1 MHISMTNIIFA
12 DPDQAHIIIKTPFDF
27 LAIFSRVRY
36 CHIREGAATAC
47 YYRIQKDRAMN
58 EDPSLLNLEKEK
70 QTNRKLAI
78 AVGVLGLGA
87 FGAFYVLFFIILI
100 YRPGL
105 CFNMLPMQS
114 MTTAALSDDS
124 RIYLLSQKID
134 MSSVSL
140 KDKQPPET
148 KHVLSVL
155 EGIKPAGPQ
164 EIPSYATAS
173 GAGER
178 LVLFSSGM
186 YRSFDGTAWTEVQ
199 TDGIGNC
206 PKGFTTPGGL
216 FVISSI
222 KDRLRITQIRNNVV
236 TTIPFP
242 DDLLRG
248 RQEPT
253 YQIMELA
260 WYQGR
265 LCLFWSFEKSIAWTI
280 WNGSTWAPAAFAPF
294 SGSFRVIADEQRIHF
309 FNQEQSGADR
319 ALSYYVFE
327 NNAWSGPTQLPV
339 MNGLGNWN
347 VFLHQGKPML
357 FLQQPFSQT
366 LYTVEN
372 RTLANPVLLDGAFNP
387 SRIMGTVALIAVCAN
402 LTVILAIFGFSA
414 LIRRFKKRTWTE
426 NGTEYEFASLF
437 RRFAAYL
444 LDTLFLLL
452 PPAVVIAL
460 LISKEELSHHPLRF
474 IIMVLSTVMF
484 YFIGG
489 FLYHSLLEGLLG
501 TTLGKRLCNITVLKA
516 DFTPCGLG
524 AGFLRNLLRIVDGFF
539 YYLVATVSLAG
550 TLKWQRLGDLAAETV
565 VVVRKKKGEIL
576 SRKESSD
583 TEEAD

>member
-1 MHISMTNIIFA
+1 
-12 DPDQAHIIIKTPFDF
+12 
-27 LAIFSRVRY
+27 
-36 CHIREGAATAC
+36 
-47 YYRIQKDRAMN
+47 MN
-58 EDPSLLNLEKEK
+58 EDPSPDLEKEK
-70 QTNRKLAI
+70 QTNKKLAI

-87 FGAFYVLFFIILI
+87 FGAFYVLFFITMIF
-100 YRPGL
+100 RPGL
-105 CFNMLPMQS
+105 FFNMMPMPS
-114 MTTAALSDDS
+114 MTTRALSDNS
-124 RIYLLSQKID
+124 RIYLLSQKVD
-134 MSSVSL
+134 MSRVSF
-140 KDKQPPET
+140 KDKQQPET
-148 KHVLSVL
+148 KHMLSVL
-155 EGIKPAGPQ
+155 EGTKPARPQ
-164 EIPSYATAS
+164 EIPSYVTAS

-178 LVLFSSGM
+178 LVLFSNGR
-186 YRSFDGTAWTEVQ
+186 YRSFDGIAWTEAQ
-199 TDGIGNC
+199 SDGIGNC
-206 PKGFTTPGGL
+206 PKGIATPNGL
-216 FVISSI
+216 FIISSI
-222 KDRLRITQIRNNVV
+222 KNKVRITQIQDSLI

-242 DDLLRG
+242 DDLLQS

-253 YQIMELA
+253 HQLMELA

-265 LCLFWSFEKSIAWTI
+265 LCLFWSFENSIAWTI

-294 SGSFRVIADEQRIHF
+294 SGSFQVIADEQRIHF
-309 FNQEQSGADR
+309 FNQEQRGTDQV
-319 ALSYYVFE
+319 LSYYVFE

-339 MNGLGNWN
+339 KNGLVNWSA
-347 VFLHQGKPML
+347 FMHQGKPML

-372 RTLANPVLLDGAFNP
+372 KTLANPVLLDNAFNP
-387 SRIMGTVALIAVCAN
+387 SRIMGAVALIAVCAN
-402 LTVILAIFGFSA
+402 LAVILAIFGFSA

-474 IIMVLSTVMF
+474 IVMVLSTVMF

-550 TLKWQRLGDLAAETV
+550 TLKWQRLGDLVAETV
-565 VVVRKKKGEIL
+565 VVVRKKKGEIP